1 MLRQSVFVLL
11 LAGAVRLAECDAQA
25 QPADRIA
32 AQQPPWDQAAQLMLI
47 RNTLT
52 LVNHGNLTGN
62 YTVLRDLASEN
73 FRRRY
78 TAADLAATFAN
89 LRQQKLDLSP
99 ILVIDP
105 QLPQPPAEVAPGR
118 WQLVGSFPTRPQS
131 VQFALVFVRV
141 EAGWMIDEVSL
152 RVAPAESRPP
162 AVRQPPAAAGF
173 SLPPDLRRTDTGPAP
188 NPQPTR
194 FR

>member
-1 MLRQSVFVLL
+1 MPRRFVQLL
-11 LAGAVRLAECDAQA
+11 LVVAACGVAERGARGQ
-25 QPADRIA
+25 QQ
-32 AQQPPWDQAAQLMLI
+32 QQPPWDNAAQLMLI

-73 FRRRY
+73 FRRRN

-105 QLPQPPAEVAPGR
+105 LLAQPPAELAPGR
-118 WQLVGSFPTRPQS
+118 WQLVGSFPTRPQA

-152 RVAPAESRPP
+152 RVAPAETRPP
-162 AVRQPPAAAGF
+162 PVRQPAAAAGF
-173 SLPPDLRRTDTGPAP
+173 GPPPDYRRTDTVPAS